1 MRSDAKVIITE
12 MGQAAHVSTPNA
24 APSQG
29 AWTASG
35 QFQGITDFETVLL
48 AIAGHDMRQPLQII
62 QSTHELLGIGLRT
75 SSELKYL
82 RLGQD
87 AIDRLKEQLAQLVTA
102 LRIQGQTGLELTPI
116 PVQQVLNEADRENED
131 AAFRKGISLRTVA
144 TDAVI
149 KSNSFLLG
157 AALRNLVSNAV
168 KYTRPGGQIL
178 VGCRR
183 TCTSLRIDVYDTGIG
198 IPGEH
203 VPQMF
208 DAFTRLNTVQRDGLG
223 IGLFIVR
230 QALGLLGHRIEV
242 TSSPSRGSRFS
253 IVAPR
258 LEVPVPP
265 MGANC

>member
-1 MRSDAKVIITE
+1 MSDAKVIFTGTE
-12 MGQAAHVSTPNA
+12 QAARIRAPNA
-24 APSQG
+24 APPQG
-29 AWTASG
+29 TWTASG

-102 LRIQGQTGLELTPI
+102 LRIQGQTGTLELTPI

-144 TDAVI
+144 SDAVI

-183 TCTSLRIDVYDTGIG
+183 NCTSLRIDVYDTGIG

-203 VPQMF
+203 APQMF
-208 DAFTRLNTVQRDGLG
+208 EAFTRLDTVQRDGLG

-242 TSSPSRGSRFS
+242 ASSPSRGSRFS

-265 MGANC
+265 MGRNC